1 MQSLTSTQYS
11 DMDAPLRAILA
22 ARYNNVHPSEIDLQ
36 LEVSAFSGEWVVVR
50 VDNDQVER
58 LKIADAKALL
68 ATSPTAEKKNQ
79 MRDPLVIALTI
90 TLGEMLEQKTHI
102 SSQDA
107 SLVVGLLMRTT
118 FWHTIVLAVQSEQ
131 EVGPEETA
139 PDWYWWTDEEAEI
152 RSAESGER
160 DEWRGH
166 DSRPSDRSIFD
177 PNNPSPF
184 SR

>member
-1 MQSLTSTQYS
+1 MKSLTSTEHS
-11 DMDAPLRAILA
+11 DMDTPLRAILA
-22 ARYNNVHPSEIDLQ
+22 PRYKVHADEVDLQ

-50 VDNDQVER
+50 VDNEQVER

-68 ATSPTAEKKNQ
+68 STSHSAEKKNR

-90 TLGEMLEQKTHI
+90 TLGEMLEQKTRI
-102 SSQDA
+102 SAQDA

-118 FWHTIVLAVQSEQ
+118 FWRTIVLAVQSEQ

-139 PDWYWWTDEEAEI
+139 ADWYWWTDDEADL
-152 RSAESGER
+152 RAAERGER
-160 DEWRGH
+160 YDWRGH
-166 DSRPSDRSIFD
+166 GSRPSDMSIFD
-177 PNNPSPF
+177 LNNPSPF